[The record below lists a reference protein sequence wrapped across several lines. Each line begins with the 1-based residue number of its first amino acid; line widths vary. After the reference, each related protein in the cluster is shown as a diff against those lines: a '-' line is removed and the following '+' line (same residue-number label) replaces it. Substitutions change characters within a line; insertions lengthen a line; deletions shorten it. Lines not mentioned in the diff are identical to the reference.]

1 MGVRYRNN
9 EEELFKVGMYL
20 RLSQEDKF
28 KKNIESNSIEN
39 QRKIIKDYINKSND
53 LVYIEVVE
61 DSISEILRV
70 LELFP
75 IEKLFAVALKE
86 VVWLYLFEEIV
97 VLQEKSN
104 K

>member
-1 MGVRYRNN
+1 MCGLLEVFN
-9 EEELFKVGMYL
+9 L

-61 DSISEILRV
+61 DSISEILRM